1 MEQKFHKCLS
11 GIFQQLPADRDIAS
25 VIKAKA
31 CSVKINGMLQIDHN
45 ASVTLIEAWI
55 HFQGGDEGIKGLT
68 GHQFPFTVS
77 VDVDHMGK
85 MLCVDYFPEGNL
97 NITAVYL
104 YIYVFPGIGCG
115 KGFHLPVRKYHFHCR
130 ALQDSGEPGPEIL
143 LMHGQWKLL

>member
-104 YIYVFPGIGCG
+104 YIYVFPGIRDAG
-115 KGFHLPVRKYHFHCR
+115 KDFICQYGNIIFTVGLYKIVESPDLKSF
-130 ALQDSGEPGPEIL
+130 
-143 LMHGQWKLL
+143 

>member
-1 MEQKFHKCLS
+1 
-11 GIFQQLPADRDIAS
+11 
-25 VIKAKA
+25 
-31 CSVKINGMLQIDHN
+31 MLQIDHN

-104 YIYVFPGIGCG
+104 YIYVFPGIGMRERISSASTENIIFTVG
-115 KGFHLPVRKYHFHCR
+115 LYKIVESPDLKS
-130 ALQDSGEPGPEIL
+130 L
-143 LMHGQWKLL
+143 